1 MGDDLLRGYFGH
13 DLVRGGD
20 GNDELHGGPGNDV
33 EYAGPGVDTVFGGR
47 GNDVISALA
56 QVDVSQPGVDTVH
69 ARRGN
74 DMVLVRD
81 GEADQVFCGSGFD
94 TVIADQQ
101 DVVARSCERVLR
113 GDPQPGED
121 NQEVSS

>member
-1 MGDDLLRGYFGH
+1 M
-13 DLVRGGD
+13 
-20 GNDELHGGPGNDV
+20 
-33 EYAGPGVDTVFGGR
+33 FGGR

-81 GEADQVFCGSGFD
+81 AEADQVFCGSGFD